1 MLAVALAMLPNY
13 TFAQEPFDC
22 AVYYTQHDNSGNLV
36 SQGCETYAE
45 FPPSAL
51 KKDRLRNIGVLG
63 PAGRMRAP
71 YVLELL
77 QDADWDVR
85 VEAARTLGLI
95 GEYSAIPQLIAA
107 IDARDWKLTYEA
119 MISLKKL
126 KAPEAAGVLDNIA
139 RTYWHPAIAKAADD
153 LLRGRTAPTQSWSIL
168 DDDVTRR
175 YCEAR
180 IDQAQL
186 PRCSPRDTQ
195 DIARFNWERQE
206 YEQRFVDGFT
216 NTPILKDAQPLGH
229 SLKTS
234 EGEFDSIDN
243 GEFGGELYFAEGDTR
258 QTILRENIIALA
270 KQGNRII
277 VVAGL
282 DHMLAN
288 RGYIIEL
295 IRGTDGL
302 WGAKRLW
309 RLPGTPHYVLMA
321 SDGTIGLHGS
331 YGSVLYRPDD
341 TLEWLACGQSYQCRK

>member
-22 AVYYTQHDNSGNLV
+22 AVYYTQHDNSGNLI

-63 PAGRMRAP
+63 PAGRMRTP

-85 VEAARTLGLI
+85 VEAARTLGLL
-95 GEYSAIPQLIAA
+95 GEYSAIPQLIVA

-153 LLRGRTAPTQSWSIL
+153 LLRGTTAPTQSWSIL
-168 DDDVTRR
+168 DDDVIRR

-195 DIARFNWERQE
+195 DRARFNWERQE
-206 YEQRFVDGFT
+206 YEQRFVDSFT
-216 NTPILKDAQPLGH
+216 NTPILKDAQSLGH

-234 EGEFDSIDN
+234 EGESTASIT
-243 GEFGGELYFAEGDTR
+243 GSSAASFTLP
-258 QTILRENIIALA
+258 RETHGRLFSGRISLPWQSRETALSWWPA
-270 KQGNRII
+270 STTCWRIE
-277 VVAGL
+277 ATFL
-282 DHMLAN
+282 NSSAAP
-288 RGYIIEL
+288 
-295 IRGTDGL
+295 T
-302 WGAKRLW
+302 
-309 RLPGTPHYVLMA
+309 
-321 SDGTIGLHGS
+321 
-331 YGSVLYRPDD
+331 
-341 TLEWLACGQSYQCRK
+341 ACGERRDSGACPEHLLMS